1 MRVYLYRCVEGHQF
15 ERSGGLDDDLVH
27 CECGQPARRRPF
39 SSVPYIKGETVARS
53 IPDPVYRMEAEKR
66 ELHSTWGDASRSVE
80 MLRKNVFED
89 ANGNKQINLKG
100 MT

>member
-1 MRVYLYRCVEGHQF
+1 
-15 ERSGGLDDDLVH
+15 
-27 CECGQPARRRPF
+27 
-39 SSVPYIKGETVARS
+39 
-53 IPDPVYRMEAEKR
+53 MEAEKR